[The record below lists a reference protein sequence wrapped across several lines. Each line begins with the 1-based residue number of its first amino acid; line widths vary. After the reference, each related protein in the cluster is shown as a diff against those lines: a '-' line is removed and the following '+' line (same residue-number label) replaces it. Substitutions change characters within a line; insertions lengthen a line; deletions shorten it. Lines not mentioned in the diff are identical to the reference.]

1 MHITTNAIVLREQPV
16 DEFDSVLTL
25 LTRDCGIISA
35 YARGAR
41 KPRGTMR
48 VSVEL
53 LSYSCFVLFRNKD
66 KYAVDKADLDNVFM
80 GVRADVEKLSLA
92 AYFCQLAAE
101 LAPREEDAQD
111 YLRLLLNSL
120 YLLDQNKRSCEFVKP
135 VFELRLM
142 AMAGYM
148 PDLVACAGC
157 GCYEAEQMYF
167 MPLSSGIVCGGCA
180 AGLPDSEQ
188 RVPISKG
195 VLTAMR
201 HILYSEQEKLFR
213 FSLPQPALERLGE
226 ITQRYIMVQLDKRF
240 DTLDFYYSIRKNE
253 PSVDRK

>member
-53 LSYSCFVLFRNKD
+53 LSYSCFVLFKNKE
-66 KYAVDKADLDNVFM
+66 KYAVDKADLNNVFM

-92 AYFCQLAAE
+92 AYFCQLTAE
-101 LAPREEDAQD
+101 LAPREEEAQE

-120 YLLDQNKRSCEFVKP
+120 YLLDQSKRFCAFIKP

-167 MPLSSGIVCGGCA
+167 MPLSSRIVCGGCA
-180 AGLPDSEQ
+180 ASLPNNEQ

-195 VLTAMR
+195 ILSAMR
-201 HILYSEQEKLFR
+201 HILYAEQEKLFQ
-213 FSLPQPALERLGE
+213 FSLPQPALDRLGE
-226 ITQRYIMVQLDKRF
+226 ITQQYIMVQLDKRF
-240 DTLDFYYSIRKNE
+240 DTLDFYFSIRK
-253 PSVDRK
+253 S

>member
-101 LAPREEDAQD
+101 LAPREEEAQD

-135 VFELRLM
+135 VFEFRLM

-180 AGLPDSEQ
+180 AGLPENEQ

-201 HILYSEQEKLFR
+201 HILYSEQEKLFQ

-240 DTLDFYYSIRKNE
+240 DTLDFYYSIRK
-253 PSVDRK
+253 S